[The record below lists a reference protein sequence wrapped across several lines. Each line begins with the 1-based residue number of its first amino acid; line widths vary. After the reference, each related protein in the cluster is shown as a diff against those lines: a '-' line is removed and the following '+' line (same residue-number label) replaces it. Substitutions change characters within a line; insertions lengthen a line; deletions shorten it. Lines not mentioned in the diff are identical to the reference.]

1 MSGRCVIVKHVP
13 RCHSDSDS
21 EAQRALETVQRAADN
36 IIRQKDEIIEWSVPV
51 LTAAAVFVI
60 NRDA

>member
-1 MSGRCVIVKHVP
+1 MIVKHVP

-21 EAQRALETVQRAADN
+21 EVQRALETVQRAADN